1 MPYNIEV
8 TRVNHF
14 DCTDVTEFASVPRNE
29 DLPALLRYNTG
40 LLYATDNGEYCVSR
54 IRCASQ
60 RPAPIRVKRQRS
72 HIVGE
77 EGERPMAVAAAAV
90 VMTIS
95 DETLCTLEN
104 RLFCGIYYSF
114 LMTHSLQGEK
124 TSANIGFSTNP
135 MLDVYRHN
143 NLLTNDRTTKAA
155 APFWVLDM
163 VLGPF
168 PFKEKAVHCSEEWVS
183 GTRGKDSKRKKA
195 ALLKIIHNVNLYDS
209 GRPLGVPFRDFL
221 ITRAHP
227 LLVKKYDSILASRQ
241 KGA

>member
-1 MPYNIEV
+1 MSHNIEV
-8 TRVNHF
+8 NRVNHF
-14 DCTDVTEFASVPRNE
+14 DRTGVTKFASVPRNE
-29 DLPALLRYNTG
+29 DLPALLQYNAG
-40 LLYATDNGEYCVSR
+40 LLYATDSAVEYRVSR
-54 IRCASQ
+54 IRCTSQ

-72 HIVGE
+72 HIEVE
-77 EGERPMAVAAAAV
+77 EGERPMITVATEAEAE

-95 DETLCTLEN
+95 GETLCTLEN
-104 RLFCGIYYSF
+104 RLFRGIYYSF

-135 MLDVYRHN
+135 MLDVYLHN

-155 APFWVLDM
+155 APYWVLDM

-227 LLVKKYDSILASRQ
+227 LLVKKYDSLLA
-241 KGA
+241 